1 LPVAEANPVMRLHQ
15 VSYAFKAHRET
26 GRAVA
31 ASKLAEIAGFAPS
44 TFHAIGARVA
54 AGHPARTFN
63 LVITNVPGPQFPL
76 YAAGARLV
84 ASYPVLPLLPGQAL
98 AIGVTSYDG
107 KVFYGL
113 DADLDVL
120 AACIRESLDE
130 LVDASSSSRGRAP
143 RGKLT
148 RQTTTPKTAVTKTA
162 GTKSTTR
169 RKDG

>member
-1 LPVAEANPVMRLHQ
+1 MR
-15 VSYAFKAHRET
+15 
-26 GRAVA
+26 
-31 ASKLAEIAGFAPS
+31 ASPP
-44 TFHAIGARVA
+44 T
-54 AGHPARTFN
+54 HPPRTFN

-113 DADLDVL
+113 DADRDALPDLDVL

-143 RGKLT
+143 RGKVT
-148 RQTTTPKTAVTKTA
+148 KQTATTTSTTRKPVAKRAVTKKTA
-162 GTKSTTR
+162 ATKADSKQSGTR